1 MSLVIVSEDYQKS
14 FTISYFEFTE
24 MRKGFLLSYSKKV
37 YDMYIELLRYYIDSD
52 WKNVKKIDELL
63 QIYIPNDL
71 LILINHSDV
80 DGTLSPF
87 ECKRLIEYLNID
99 MSLVKNEMNPNV
111 IYPMMEFKEMVKYSI
126 DNDVKLLFE

>member
-1 MSLVIVSEDYQKS
+1 MSLVIVSEDNQKS
-14 FTISYFEFTE
+14 FTISYLGFTE
-24 MRKGFLLSYSKKV
+24 LRKGFLLSYSKKV

-52 WKNVKKIDELL
+52 WENVNKIDELL

-80 DGTLSPF
+80 DGTLDSF
-87 ECKRLIEYLNID
+87 ECERLIKHLNVDVPLIQKE
-99 MSLVKNEMNPNV
+99 LNPNL

-126 DNDVKLLFE
+126 ENNVKLLFE

>member
-14 FTISYFEFTE
+14 FTISYLGFTE

-37 YDMYIELLRYYIDSD
+37 YDMYILMLKCYMNNDWESVNNIDR
-52 WKNVKKIDELL
+52 LL

-80 DGTLSPF
+80 DGILNPF
-87 ECKRLIEYLNID
+87 ECKRLIKYLDID
-99 MSLVKNEMNPNV
+99 ISLVKNEMNPNV